1 MIIDILPEI
10 LLINI
15 YINFIATV
23 EHNNIWG
30 YMIRAIPSVF
40 IGDTE
45 NTRSREKKGRVK
57 WDERETEKEKYR
69 VGNIIYIREEQL

>member
-57 WDERETEKEKYR
+57 
-69 VGNIIYIREEQL
+69 

>member
-10 LLINI
+10 LLINR

-45 NTRSREKKGRVK
+45 KTRSREKKGR
-57 WDERETEKEKYR
+57 ERKEIKGRWKKKYGIDR
-69 VGNIIYIREEQL
+69 NIYIREGML